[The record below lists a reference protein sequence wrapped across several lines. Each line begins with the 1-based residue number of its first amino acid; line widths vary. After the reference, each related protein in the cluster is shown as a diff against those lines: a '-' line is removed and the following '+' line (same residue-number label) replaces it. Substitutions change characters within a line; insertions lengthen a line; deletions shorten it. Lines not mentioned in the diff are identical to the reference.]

1 MSELDDADLAFLR
14 RAVELAGEAKR
25 SGNPPFGSLLVSGGE
40 VLAEATNTTL
50 TDDDVSAH
58 PELKLAV
65 WAARSL
71 SPEQARVTTL
81 YTSTENCAM
90 CSGAFVIAG
99 LGRLV
104 FAISGAQLRELRG
117 PTASRSPRMA
127 AREVLDAAAY
137 PIVVT
142 GPGLVEEGLAV
153 HTA

>member
-1 MSELDDADLAFLR
+1 MNELGDDDLAFLR
-14 RAVELAGEAKR
+14 RAVELAGEASL
-25 SGNPPFGSLLVSGGE
+25 SGNPPFGSLIVNGGR

-71 SPEQARVTTL
+71 DPEQARATTL

-90 CSGAFVIAG
+90 CAGAFVIAG

-104 FAISGAQLRELRG
+104 FAISGDQLRELRG
-117 PTASRSPRMA
+117 PSASRSPRLLARTVLEA
-127 AREVLDAAAY
+127 ASY

-142 GPGLVEEGLAV
+142 GPALVEEGLAV

>member
-1 MSELDDADLAFLR
+1 MSRLDDRDLEFLR
-14 RAVELAGEAKR
+14 RAIALAGEAKA
-25 SGNPPFGSLLVSGGE
+25 SGNPPFGSLLVRDGA
-40 VLAEATNTTL
+40 VIAEATNTTA
-50 TDDDVSAH
+50 TEDDVSAH

-65 WAARSL
+65 WAARRL
-71 SPEQARVTTL
+71 DREQAGATTL

-117 PTASRSPRMA
+117 PAASRSPRMTA
-127 AREVLDAAAY
+127 EEVLASAAY
-137 PIVVT
+137 PIVVD

-153 HTA
+153 HRE